1 MNTVIKMNF
10 NNNFKQIGEDIYVFK
25 NFLSVQERESL
36 TNFVKQIPETSWFG
50 RNSMGFIQTK
60 MIRDRIR
67 DNVDESYTVG
77 ETEFFVRL
85 KSGDIH
91 GPHSDNH
98 DFLDLRKASQTLVE
112 GQPFDLVP
120 DNKYGIVVYL
130 NDFKGGELRYINQN
144 IIYKPEAGDM
154 VIHSAEEH
162 CMHEVL
168 EVKSEYRYSHPNF
181 LYQRIRVPR

>member
-1 MNTVIKMNF
+1 MEIKIAMNF
-10 NNNFKQIGEDIYVFK
+10 NKNFQKIGEDIYVFK
-25 NFLSVQERESL
+25 NFLTIEERKDL
-36 TNFVKQIPETSWFG
+36 TDFVSSIPDSDWFG
-50 RNSMGFIQTK
+50 RNSIRSSQTK

-67 DNVDESYTVG
+67 ENVDASYSVG

-85 KSGDIH
+85 KRGDIH

-98 DFLDLRKASQTLVE
+98 DFLDIRKASESFVE
-112 GQPFDLVP
+112 GQDFDLVP

-130 NDFKGGELRYINQN
+130 NDFEGGELHYINQN

-154 VIHSAEEH
+154 VIHSAEEN

-168 EVKSEYRYSHPNF
+168 EVSSDYRYSHPNF
-181 LYQRIRVPR
+181 LYQRIKVPR

>member
-1 MNTVIKMNF
+1 MNF
-10 NNNFKQIGEDIYVFK
+10 NENFKEIGNDIYVFK
-25 NFLSVQERESL
+25 NFLFPEETKYL
-36 TNFVKQIPETSWFG
+36 TDFVSKIPEDKWFG
-50 RNSMGFIQTK
+50 RNSVRVDQTK

-67 DNVDESYTVG
+67 ENVDMSYSVG

-130 NDFKGGELRYINQN
+130 NDFEGGELRYINQN